1 MVEPNPQI
9 NIRPATAKDFE
20 DLRRIGFA
28 EMPFARLKG
37 MPVGYIEAI
46 KERFW
51 SDESFSDSLSLG
63 DDSILLAEHG
73 YKVVG
78 FGEFAKYVHGEI
90 FINKLYVHRDYQ
102 GKDIGAKLLDE
113 YINRRDFLV
122 KWVRTEVLKDDR
134 GTRKFYE
141 HQGYKA
147 GKPYTWDLDGV
158 VLQAIP
164 LSLKRWV
171 KFKSQLDREASAAT
185 ESTRF
190 EEEAK
195 ASKNKQ
201 INGLV

>member
-9 NIRPATAKDFE
+9 NIRPATVRDFE
-20 DLRRIGFA
+20 DLRRIGYA

-37 MPVGYIEAI
+37 MQVGYIEAI

-51 SDESFSDSLSLG
+51 SDESFSDSLTLG
-63 DDSILLAEHG
+63 EDSILVAEHG
-73 YKVVG
+73 YKIVG
-78 FGEFAKYVHGEI
+78 FGEFAKYVHGEV

-102 GKDIGAKLLDE
+102 GQDIGAKLLDE
-113 YINRRDFLV
+113 YINRRKFLV
-122 KWVRTEVLKDDR
+122 KWVRTEVLKEDR

-141 HQGYKA
+141 SQGYKA

-164 LSLKRWV
+164 LSLKRRV
-171 KFKSQLDREASAAT
+171 KFKSKLDREASAAT
-185 ESTRF
+185 EPTRV